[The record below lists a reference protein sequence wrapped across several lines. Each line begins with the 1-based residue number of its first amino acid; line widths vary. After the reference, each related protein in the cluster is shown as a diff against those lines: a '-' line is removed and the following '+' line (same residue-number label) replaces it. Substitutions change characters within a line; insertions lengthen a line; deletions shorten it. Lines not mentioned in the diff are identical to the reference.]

1 MGSFKF
7 AHRLGQK
14 TPMLLKSNK
23 YMKQVAVFFIALIF
37 CFSQN
42 GEAQEL
48 KNGYVVL
55 SKSDTIA
62 CKIVFGGPNGTD
74 KTQISTIT
82 ADGKE
87 KIYKTK
93 DKKVLAY
100 GFDQMGVP
108 FDYLFVDLGRKV
120 ETGFFRLIENGNP
133 YKLYIQNNSETVNGV
148 TTTTP
153 YYVLFNARGDSID
166 FLVSGV
172 SGWKKKLEEFLNDDP
187 EAIENL
193 KSVNRQDVLKFIK
206 SLNEN

>member
-1 MGSFKF
+1 MGPFKF
-7 AHRLGQK
+7 AQLLGQK
-14 TPMLLKSNK
+14 TPMLLKSK
-23 YMKQVAVFFIALIF
+23 RFMIQVTVFFIALIF

-55 SKSDTIA
+55 TKGDTIA
-62 CKIVFGGPNGTD
+62 CKIVFGGPKGTN
-74 KTQISTIT
+74 KGQVTTIT
-82 ADGKE
+82 AEGEE

-93 DKKVLAY
+93 DKLVLAY
-100 GFDQMGVP
+100 GFDQVGVP
-108 FDYLFVDLGRKV
+108 FDYLFFDFGRKV
-120 ETGFFRLIENGNP
+120 ETGFFRLVENGNP
-133 YKLYIQNNSETVNGV
+133 YRLYVQNNSETVNGV

-172 SGWKKKLEEFLNDDP
+172 SGWKNKLEEFLKDDP

-193 KSVNRQDVLKFIK
+193 KSVNRQDILKFIK
-206 SLNEN
+206 SINEN